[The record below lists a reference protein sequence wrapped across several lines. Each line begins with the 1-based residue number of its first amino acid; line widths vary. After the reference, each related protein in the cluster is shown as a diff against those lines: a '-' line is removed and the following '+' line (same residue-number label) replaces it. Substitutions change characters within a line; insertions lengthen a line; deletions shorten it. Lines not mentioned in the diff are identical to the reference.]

1 MFPSRRIITSGGDVY
16 RDQYS
21 LAFDGTDDKV
31 DLGSDK
37 PNDGTGAITISAW
50 VNPTTFGENSK
61 GYIITNGK
69 MFLYVNDTSDRVT
82 FSRDGE
88 TEKNSADD
96 SISTGSWQH
105 IVVISDSDGD
115 NTNFYINGALNG
127 TANQDATGP
136 VAGDTNTFIGNNN
149 AGDRTFH
156 GKISEVALWNT
167 TLSSNQVKQLYN
179 GREPFDAR
187 NVAKSN
193 LQGYWRMG
201 DGVLD
206 HRQTN
211 GLVADQVTA
220 TLGSELITV
229 EADRTFASDTSFW
242 SRETGVAISGGAMV
256 FTNVGLNAGFN
267 RGSLLT
273 SGATYKVTVD
283 CTAYTDGSLHVH
295 GGTLVNFPDNTSTGT
310 KTVFFIASSTTFQVR
325 TGAANSDFSVD
336 NISLK
341 QVNGNP
347 GVLVNFDGTDF
358 KTDVPR

>member
-1 MFPSRRIITSGGDVY
+1 MYLSGDSTDVNIGAGTVDITDANWHHIAVV
-16 RDQYS
+16 R
-21 LAFDGTDDKV
+21 A
-31 DLGSDK
+31 
-37 PNDGTGAITISAW
+37 SA
-50 VNPTTFGENSK
+50 PTTSF
-61 GYIITNGK
+61 Y
-69 MFLYVNDTSDRVT
+69 L
-82 FSRDGE
+82 DGVL
-88 TEKNSADD
+88 TESNTTAYTVD
-96 SISTGSWQH
+96 SGDAVYGLQIGS
-105 IVVISDSDGD
+105 
-115 NTNFYINGALNG
+115 NGAG
-127 TANQDATGP
+127 GI
-136 VAGDTNTFIGNNN
+136 TF
-149 AGDRTFH
+149 D
-156 GKISEVALWNT
+156 GKISEVAIWNT
-167 TLSSNQVKQLYN
+167 ALTSGQVKQLYN